1 MRLTTIILEVSLQIT
16 ERGNES
22 IKIILAILLFCVA
35 TIALSKFNNSDL
47 FRNVTKSFFR
57 FKLLEN
63 NFNDETRISLWTSML
78 LNLNFIISL
87 TICFF
92 LACSNFVSFNGALF
106 YAFGLS
112 AYFVGV
118 QQISFRLAT
127 SLSGDNIIS
136 EAIGNLT
143 KQIWHMLGL
152 LFLIIS
158 LIWALNQQLSA
169 NFMLLYFFILF
180 IIIVFRYVKGI
191 FLCYKLGIKWYY
203 LILYLCT
210 LEIMPT
216 FLLYYFIIKDLA

>member
-16 ERGNES
+16 ERGTQS
-22 IKIILAILLFCVA
+22 IKIVLGLLLFCVSI
-35 TIALSKFNNSDL
+35 IALSKFNNSDL

-63 NFNDETRISLWTSML
+63 NFNDQTRISLWTSML

-106 YAFGLS
+106 YALGLS

-136 EAIGNLT
+136 EAIANLT

>member
-16 ERGNES
+16 ERGTQS
-22 IKIILAILLFCVA
+22 IKIVLGLSLFCVSI
-35 TIALSKFNNSDL
+35 IALSKFNNSDL

-92 LACSNFVSFNGALF
+92 LACTNFVSGNGALF
-106 YAFGLS
+106 YALGLS
-112 AYFVGV
+112 AYFIGV

-127 SLSGDNIIS
+127 YLSGDNIIS

-210 LEIMPT
+210 LEITPT